1 MTWGISEIIALIL
14 AIVDTA
20 LIPLVSILIKKYKQN
35 KTDMA
40 LEKKGTQALLRNELL
55 ALSRVYIKNGYVS
68 YIDKSNFEN
77 MYTAY
82 HNLGTNGAMTDIYNK
97 VMALPAI
104 EKNN

>member
-1 MTWGISEIIALIL
+1 MVWSISDIIALIL
-14 AIVDTA
+14 AILDMA
-20 LIPLVSILIKKYKQN
+20 LIPLISILIKKYKQN
-35 KTDMA
+35 KADMA

-55 ALSRVYIKNGYVS
+55 TLSRIYIKNGYVS

-97 VMALPAI
+97 VMALPVL
-104 EKNN
+104 EKD